1 MVLVSSFNELALMIT
16 VQSAV
21 LKFVAQ
27 GLITCI
33 PLPSSLLK
41 AAAYKD
47 LSEYSF
53 VGLSLFLLIA
63 NLNYP
68 EFV

>member
-47 LSEYSF
+47 LSEYKF
-53 VGLSLFLLIA
+53 V
-63 NLNYP
+63 
-68 EFV
+68 